1 MASWWT
7 FHNAIISSL
16 MFEKS
21 EIVRS
26 AGKETFRDAENE
38 PGEMWLACCLRR

>member
-7 FHNAIISSL
+7 FDNAIISSL
-16 MFEKS
+16 MFEKG
-21 EIVRS
+21 EILRS

-38 PGEMWLACCLRR
+38 PGEMWLACCVRR